1 MNDDFGLDDVDAAAT
16 TIKER
21 VLNEMLPDDEIMS
34 SSEDEEPGEEG
45 KLPIEKKSEKA
56 LKTRAFINK

>member
-1 MNDDFGLDDVDAAAT
+1 MDDESFDDTDAAAT
-16 TIKER
+16 AVKER
-21 VLNEMLPDDEIMS
+21 VLGEMLPEDDELLS
-34 SSEDEEPGEEG
+34 SSDDEDEGEDG